1 MNIYE
6 IDNAMFSLIDEE
18 TGEIKDYEAFEE
30 LQMQREEK
38 IENTALWYK
47 NLVAESKA
55 IREEEKAL
63 AERRKSLENKAES
76 LKNFVNR
83 TLNGN
88 KFSTSKVAISYR
100 KSTAVEVD
108 DEFIDYAM
116 KNNNDLLTYKQPE
129 PNKTVIKGM
138 LQGGFDIPHA
148 ELVERNNMS
157 IK

>member
-1 MNIYE
+1 MRHY
-6 IDNAMFSLIDEE
+6 
-18 TGEIKDYEAFEE
+18 G
-30 LQMQREEK
+30 
-38 IENTALWYK
+38 
-47 NLVAESKA
+47 KA

>member
-6 IDNAMFSLIDEE
+6 IDNAMMSLIDEE
-18 TGEIKDYEAFEE
+18 TGEIKDFSAFEE

-63 AERRKSLENKAES
+63 AERRKSLENKAEN
-76 LKNFVNR
+76 LKNFINR
-83 TLNGN
+83 TLDGN

-108 DEFIDYAM
+108 DEFIDYAI
-116 KNNNDLLTYKQPE
+116 KSNSDLLTYKQPE
-129 PNKTVIKGM
+129 PNKAVIKEM
-138 LQGGFDIPHA
+138 LQAGFDIPHA
-148 ELVERNNMS
+148 ELTVRNNMS

>member
-30 LQMQREEK
+30 LQMQRKEK

-63 AERRKSLENKAES
+63 AERRKSLENKAEN
-76 LKNFVNR
+76 LKNFINR
-83 TLNGN
+83 TLDGN

-116 KNNNDLLTYKQPE
+116 KNDNDLLTFKRPE

>member
-1 MNIYE
+1 MNVYE
-6 IDNAMFSLIDEE
+6 IDNEMLSLIDEE

-30 LQMQREEK
+30 LQMQKEEK
-38 IENTALWYK
+38 IENVALWYK

-55 IREEEKAL
+55 IREEEKSL
-63 AERRKSLENKAES
+63 AERRKTLEHRAES

-83 TLNGN
+83 TLQGN
-88 KFSTSKVAISYR
+88 IFATSKVAISYR

-116 KNNNDLLTYKQPE
+116 KNNNDLLTFKRPE

>member
-30 LQMQREEK
+30 LQMQKEEK

-63 AERRKSLENKAES
+63 AERRKSLENKAEN
-76 LKNFVNR
+76 LKYFINR
-83 TLNGN
+83 TLDGN
-88 KFSTSKVAISYR
+88 KFRTSKVAISYR

-116 KNNNDLLTYKQPE
+116 KNNNDLLTFKRPE

>member
-6 IDNAMFSLIDEE
+6 IDNAMFSFIDEE

-30 LQMQREEK
+30 LQMHREEK

-83 TLNGN
+83 TLQGN

-108 DEFIDYAM
+108 DKFIDYAM
-116 KNNNDLLTYKQPE
+116 KNNNDLLTFKRPE

>member
-83 TLNGN
+83 TLQGN
-88 KFSTSKVAISYR
+88 KFATSKVAISYR

-116 KNNNDLLTYKQPE
+116 KNNNDLLTFKRPE

>member
-30 LQMQREEK
+30 LQMQKEEK
-38 IENTALWYK
+38 IENVALWYK

-55 IREEEKAL
+55 IREEEKSL
-63 AERRKSLENKAES
+63 AERRKTLEHRAES

-83 TLNGN
+83 TLQGN
-88 KFSTSKVAISYR
+88 KFATSKVAISYR

-116 KNNNDLLTYKQPE
+116 KNNNDLLTFKRPE

>member
-38 IENTALWYK
+38 IENVALWYK
-47 NLVAESKA
+47 NLIAESKA

>member
-6 IDNAMFSLIDEE
+6 INNAMFSLIDEE

-30 LQMQREEK
+30 LQMQKEEK

-63 AERRKSLENKAES
+63 AERRKSLENKAEN
-76 LKNFVNR
+76 LKNFINR
-83 TLNGN
+83 TLDGN

-116 KNNNDLLTYKQPE
+116 KNNNDLLTFKRPE

>member
-47 NLVAESKA
+47 NLIAESKA

-63 AERRKSLENKAES
+63 AERRKSLENKAEN
-76 LKNFVNR
+76 LKNFINR
-83 TLNGN
+83 TLDGN

-116 KNNNDLLTYKQPE
+116 KNNNDLLTFKRPE

>member
-6 IDNAMFSLIDEE
+6 IDNEMLSLIDEE

-47 NLVAESKA
+47 NLIAESKA

-63 AERRKSLENKAES
+63 AERRKSLEHRAES
-76 LKNFVNR
+76 LKNFVNQ
-83 TLNGN
+83 TLQGN
-88 KFSTSKVAISYR
+88 KFATSKVAISYR

-116 KNNNDLLTYKQPE
+116 KSNSDLLTFKRPE
-129 PNKTVIKGM
+129 ANKTVIKEM

-148 ELVERNNMS
+148 ELVERNNVS

>member
-30 LQMQREEK
+30 LQMQKEEK

-63 AERRKSLENKAES
+63 AERRKSLENKAEN
-76 LKNFVNR
+76 LKNFINR
-83 TLNGN
+83 TLDGN

-148 ELVERNNMS
+148 ELVERNNVS

>member
-6 IDNAMFSLIDEE
+6 IDNEMLSLIDEE

-30 LQMQREEK
+30 LQMQKDEK
-38 IENTALWYK
+38 IENAALWHK
-47 NLVAESKA
+47 NLITESKA

-63 AERRKSLENKAES
+63 AERRKSLEHRAES
-76 LKNFVNR
+76 LKNFVSR
-83 TLNGN
+83 ALNGN
-88 KFSTSKVAISYR
+88 KFSTSKVAINYR

-116 KNNNDLLTYKQPE
+116 KSNSDLLTYKQPE
-129 PNKTVIKGM
+129 PNKTAIKEM

-148 ELVERNNMS
+148 KLTVRNNMS

>member
-30 LQMQREEK
+30 LQMQKEEK

-63 AERRKSLENKAES
+63 AERRKSLENKAEN
-76 LKNFVNR
+76 LKNFINR
-83 TLNGN
+83 TLDGN

-108 DEFIDYAM
+108 DEFINYAM
-116 KNNNDLLTYKQPE
+116 KNNNDLLTFKRPE

>member
-6 IDNAMFSLIDEE
+6 IDNAMMSLIDEE
-18 TGEIKDYEAFEE
+18 TGEIKDFSAFEE

-38 IENTALWYK
+38 IENVALWYK

-63 AERRKSLENKAES
+63 AERRKSLENKAEN
-76 LKNFVNR
+76 LKNFINR
-83 TLNGN
+83 TLDGN

-116 KNNNDLLTYKQPE
+116 KNNNDLLTFKRPE

>member
-38 IENTALWYK
+38 IENVALWYK
-47 NLVAESKA
+47 NLIAESKA

-63 AERRKSLENKAES
+63 AERRKSLENKAEN
-76 LKNFVNR
+76 LKNFINR
-83 TLNGN
+83 TLDGN

-108 DEFIDYAM
+108 DEFIDYAI
-116 KNNNDLLTYKQPE
+116 KSNSDLLTYKQPE
-129 PNKTVIKGM
+129 PNKAVIKEM
-138 LQGGFDIPHA
+138 LQAGFDIPHA
-148 ELVERNNMS
+148 ELTVRNNMS

>member
-6 IDNAMFSLIDEE
+6 IDNVMFSLIDEE

-30 LQMQREEK
+30 LQMQKEEK
-38 IENTALWYK
+38 IENAALWHK
-47 NLVAESKA
+47 NLIAESKA

-63 AERRKSLENKAES
+63 AERRKSLEHRAES

-83 TLNGN
+83 T
-88 KFSTSKVAISYR
+88 YR

-116 KNNNDLLTYKQPE
+116 KNNNDLLTFKRPE
-129 PNKTVIKGM
+129 PNKTAIKEM

>member
-63 AERRKSLENKAES
+63 AERRKSLEHRAES
-76 LKNFVNR
+76 LKNFVNQA
-83 TLNGN
+83 LQGN

-108 DEFIDYAM
+108 DKFIDYAM
-116 KNNNDLLTYKQPE
+116 KNNNDLLTFKRPE
-129 PNKTVIKGM
+129 PNKTVIKEM

>member
-18 TGEIKDYEAFEE
+18 TGEIKDFEAFEE

-47 NLVAESKA
+47 NLIAESKA

-63 AERRKSLENKAES
+63 AERRKSLEHRAES
-76 LKNFVNR
+76 LKNFVSR
-83 TLNGN
+83 ALNGN

-108 DEFIDYAM
+108 DKFIDYAM
-116 KNNNDLLTYKQPE
+116 KNNSDLLTYKQPE
-129 PNKTVIKGM
+129 PNKTAIKEM

-148 ELVERNNMS
+148 ELVKKNNMS

>member
-18 TGEIKDYEAFEE
+18 TGEIKDFEAFEE
-30 LQMQREEK
+30 LQMQKDEK
-38 IENTALWYK
+38 IENVALWHK
-47 NLVAESKA
+47 NLIAESKA

-63 AERRKSLENKAES
+63 AERRKSLEHRAES
-76 LKNFVNR
+76 LKNFVSR
-83 TLNGN
+83 ALNGN

-116 KNNNDLLTYKQPE
+116 KNNNDLLTFKRPE
-129 PNKTVIKGM
+129 PNKTAIKEM

-148 ELVERNNMS
+148 ELVEKNNMS

>member
-30 LQMQREEK
+30 LQMQKEEK

-55 IREEEKAL
+55 IREEKAL
-63 AERRKSLENKAES
+63 AERRKSLEHRAES
-76 LKNFVNR
+76 LKNFVSR
-83 TLNGN
+83 ALNGN

-116 KNNNDLLTYKQPE
+116 KNNSDLLTYKQPE
-129 PNKTVIKGM
+129 PNKTAIKEM

-148 ELVERNNMS
+148 KLTVRNNMS

>member
-30 LQMQREEK
+30 LQMKKEEK

-63 AERRKSLENKAES
+63 AERRKSLENKAEN
-76 LKNFVNR
+76 LKNFINR
-83 TLNGN
+83 TLDGN

-116 KNNNDLLTYKQPE
+116 KNNNDLLTFKRPE

>member
-30 LQMQREEK
+30 LQMQKEEK

-63 AERRKSLENKAES
+63 AERRKSLENKAEN
-76 LKNFVNR
+76 LKNFINR
-83 TLNGN
+83 ILDGN

-116 KNNNDLLTYKQPE
+116 KNNNDLLTFKRPE

>member
-30 LQMQREEK
+30 MQMIPEEK

-63 AERRKSLENKAES
+63 AERRKSLENKAEQ
-76 LKNFVNR
+76 LKDYVNQA
-83 TLNGN
+83 LQGN

-116 KNNNDLLTYKQPE
+116 KNNDRLLTFKKPE
-129 PNKTVIKGM
+129 ANKTVIKDM
-138 LQGGFDIPHA
+138 LKDGVEIPHA
-148 ELVERNNMS
+148 TLIERNNMS

>member
-1 MNIYE
+1 MNVYE
-6 IDNAMFSLIDEE
+6 IDNEMLSLIDEE

-30 LQMQREEK
+30 LQMQKEEK
-38 IENTALWYK
+38 IENVALWYK

-55 IREEEKAL
+55 IREEEKSL
-63 AERRKSLENKAES
+63 AERRKTLEHRAES

-83 TLNGN
+83 TLQGN
-88 KFSTSKVAISYR
+88 KFATSKVAISYR

-116 KNNNDLLTYKQPE
+116 KNNNDLLTFKRAE

>member
-47 NLVAESKA
+47 NLIAESKA

-63 AERRKSLENKAES
+63 AERRKSLEHRAES
-76 LKNFVNR
+76 LKNFVNQ
-83 TLNGN
+83 TLQGN
-88 KFSTSKVAISYR
+88 KFATSKVAISYR

-116 KNNNDLLTYKQPE
+116 KNNSDLLTYKQPE
-129 PNKTVIKGM
+129 PNKAVIKEM

>member
-6 IDNAMFSLIDEE
+6 IDNAMMSLIDEE

-30 LQMQREEK
+30 LQMQKEEK

-63 AERRKSLENKAES
+63 AERRKSLENKAEN
-76 LKNFVNR
+76 LKNFINR
-83 TLNGN
+83 TLDGN

-116 KNNNDLLTYKQPE
+116 KNNNDLLTFKRPE

>member
-30 LQMQREEK
+30 LQMQKEEK

-63 AERRKSLENKAES
+63 AERRKSLENKAEN
-76 LKNFVNR
+76 LKNFINR
-83 TLNGN
+83 RLDGT

-116 KNNNDLLTYKQPE
+116 KNNNDLLTFKRPE

-138 LQGGFDIPHA
+138 LQGGFDIPLA

>member
-30 LQMQREEK
+30 LQMQKEEK

-63 AERRKSLENKAES
+63 AERRKTLENKAEN
-76 LKNFVNR
+76 LKNFINR
-83 TLNGN
+83 TLDGN

-116 KNNNDLLTYKQPE
+116 KNNNDLLTFKRPE

>member
-30 LQMQREEK
+30 LQMQKEEK

-63 AERRKSLENKAES
+63 AERRKSLENKAEN
-76 LKNFVNR
+76 LKNFINR
-83 TLNGN
+83 TLDGN

-116 KNNNDLLTYKQPE
+116 KNNNDLLTFKRQE

>member
-18 TGEIKDYEAFEE
+18 TGEIKDFEAFEE
-30 LQMQREEK
+30 LQMQKEEK
-38 IENTALWYK
+38 IENAALWH
-47 NLVAESKA
+47 KA